1 MPSADDRHPMRV
13 ALATAAAFLSGA
25 MVALQSRING
35 QLSAELGDGFVTA
48 FVSFGS
54 GLVLLAVIVAIAP
67 TGRRGIIRVAHAVRT
82 RSIPWWFLA
91 GGAGGALFVL
101 SQSLVVALL
110 GVALF
115 TVGVVAGQAASSL
128 LIDRVGVGTMAPRPL
143 TVLRVVGA
151 ILALVAVVIAVSG
164 QLRSDVPFWLLIAPL
179 AAGFAAGGQQAV
191 NGQLRETAHS
201 PLAATFISFLVGTGV
216 LAIALVIHLAFVP
229 WPATFPASPLLYT
242 GGLVGCL
249 FIAIQTIAVRSTGV
263 LLMGLAV
270 LSGQVVAAAAL
281 DLVLPV
287 PGHEVGVTTLIG
299 AGLTLVAV
307 VVAGLRAPRAHSVE

>member
-1 MPSADDRHPMRV
+1 MSADARHPLRV
-13 ALATAAAFLSGA
+13 ALATAAAFLSGT

-35 QLSAELGDGFVTA
+35 QLSGELGDGFVTA

-67 TGRRGIIRVAHAVRT
+67 TGRRGVARVTAAVRT
-82 RSIPWWFLA
+82 RRIPWWFLT

-101 SQSLVVALL
+101 TQSLVVALI

-128 LIDRVGVGTMAPRPL
+128 LIDRIGVGSMAPRPL
-143 TVLRVVGA
+143 TLLRVLGA
-151 ILALVAVVIAVSG
+151 VLALIAVVIAVSG
-164 QLRSDVPFWLLIAPL
+164 QLRSDVPFVVLIAPML
-179 AAGFAAGGQQAV
+179 AGFAVGGQQAV
-191 NGQLRETAHS
+191 NGQLREIADS
-201 PLAATFISFLVGTGV
+201 PLTATFVSFLVGTTV
-216 LAIALVIHLAFVP
+216 LAIALAGHLLFAP
-229 WPATFPASPLLYT
+229 WPVAFPMDPWLYT
-242 GGLVGCL
+242 GGLVGCV
-249 FIAIQTIAVRSTGV
+249 FIAIQAIAVRTTGV

-281 DLVLPV
+281 DLALPV
-287 PGHEVGVTTLIG
+287 PGHEVGVATLAG

-307 VVAGLRAPRAHSVE
+307 ALAAVRWPRRQRAE

>member
-1 MPSADDRHPMRV
+1 MSSAPDRHPMRV
-13 ALATAAAFLSGA
+13 AFATAAAFVSGA

-35 QLSAELGDGFVTA
+35 QLSGELGDGFVTA

-67 TGRRGIIRVAHAVRT
+67 TGRRGIARVVHAVRG
-82 RSIPWWFLA
+82 RRIPWWFLA

-115 TVGVVAGQAASSL
+115 TVGIVAGQAASSL

-151 ILALVAVVIAVSG
+151 VLALVAVVVAVSG

-179 AAGFAAGGQQAV
+179 VAGFAAGGQQAV
-191 NGQLRETAHS
+191 NGQLRETADS
-201 PLAATFISFLVGTGV
+201 PLAATFISFLVGTTV
-216 LAIALVIHLAFVP
+216 LAIALLVHLMVVP
-229 WPATFPASPLLYT
+229 WPTAFPVNPLLYT
-242 GGLVGCL
+242 GGLVGCV
-249 FIAIQTIAVRSTGV
+249 FIAIQTIAVRTTGV

-270 LSGQVVAAAAL
+270 LSGQVVAAAVL

-307 VVAGLRAPRAHSVE
+307 VVAGIRAPRTRGVA